1 MQNRDSLWQRFFG
14 AKARLRMT
22 RYEEKYNLKLQG
34 RKIYQGTVSG
44 EALVTSMGISF
55 FGGVDPDT
63 GVVVEKG
70 HELEGQSI
78 SRKILVFPSGK
89 GSTVGSYTLYRLKM
103 NGVAPA
109 AIVNAECETITAV
122 GCIIAEIPCVD
133 HVPIDRFRTGMS
145 LIVDGERATVEIPDQ

>member
-1 MQNRDSLWQRFFG
+1 M
-14 AKARLRMT
+14 
-22 RYEEKYNLKLQG
+22 KLQG
-34 RKIYQGTVSG
+34 RKIYQGTVEG

-63 GVVVEKG
+63 GIVVEKG
-70 HELEGQSI
+70 HPLEGQSI
-78 SRKILVFPSGK
+78 EGKVLVYPTGK

-109 AIVNAECETITAV
+109 AIVNAQCETITAV

-133 HVPIDRFRTGMS
+133 HIPIERLITGEK
-145 LIVDGERATVEIPDQ
+145 LRVDAENATVEIIT